1 MLWWRANTRNVS
13 QHTLYGIEHIHINLT
28 LYILPPHWHRP
39 KLVLTGTSIPLY
51 LFLVWCQEMGLLD
64 MFLET
69 WYWYKESV
77 IIPSCLLMQRDSIFC
92 LVLCITVQGT
102 KLITLSLEWNVSIG
116 IYLQSIT
123 KNGFSCLQ
131 SVAELSYEGISSVNW
146 IED

>member
-1 MLWWRANTRNVS
+1 MMSRN
-13 QHTLYGIEHIHINLT
+13 G
-28 LYILPPHWHRP
+28 
-39 KLVLTGTSIPLY
+39 LTGHVSRNMVLI
-51 LFLVWCQEMGLLD
+51 Q
-64 MFLET
+64 
-69 WYWYKESV
+69 SV

-131 SVAELSYEGISSVNW
+131 SVAELSYEGISSVN
-146 IED
+146 